1 MKDTNPDIPL
11 NTTFEILSRILDVQ
25 SIVAQA
31 KANRYGQ
38 TKVNLLKQPP
48 AKVSAAAD
56 EDVCLKVHI
65 IGVEPEKG
73 FGSRFFSKFIF
84 KLFSKLFFGIFFW
97 NFFFREIL

>member
-1 MKDTNPDIPL
+1 M
-11 NTTFEILSRILDVQ
+11 Q

-73 FGSRFFSKFIF
+73 IGSRFFFKIYFQIIIEIIFWKFFLEI
-84 KLFSKLFFGIFFW
+84 
-97 NFFFREIL
+97 FFREFL

>member
-1 MKDTNPDIPL
+1 M
-11 NTTFEILSRILDVQ
+11 Q

-73 FGSRFFSKFIF
+73 IGRHSRFFRFYF
-84 KLFSKLFFGIFFW
+84 QNVFL
-97 NFFFREIL
+97 EIYF

>member
-1 MKDTNPDIPL
+1 M
-11 NTTFEILSRILDVQ
+11 Q

-73 FGSRFFSKFIF
+73 IGQHSRFFRFCF
-84 KLFSKLFFGIFFW
+84 LNVFLNLFLA
-97 NFFFREIL
+97 NFREFFLAEKKRNNDI

>member
-1 MKDTNPDIPL
+1 M
-11 NTTFEILSRILDVQ
+11 Q

-73 FGSRFFSKFIF
+73 IGQYSRFILI
-84 KLFSKLFFGIFFW
+84 LFLECFLA
-97 NFFFREIL
+97 NFREFFKTEYSLYYIEK

>member
-1 MKDTNPDIPL
+1 M
-11 NTTFEILSRILDVQ
+11 Q

-73 FGSRFFSKFIF
+73 IGRHSRFCSVLFSKCFFKFIF
-84 KLFSKLFFGIFFW
+84 REFS
-97 NFFFREIL
+97 REKIKIEIRITNRSNRTVSAKP

>member
-1 MKDTNPDIPL
+1 M
-11 NTTFEILSRILDVQ
+11 Q

-73 FGSRFFSKFIF
+73 IGQHSRFFSV
-84 KLFSKLFFGIFFW
+84 LFSEYFFQENFRDFFER
-97 NFFFREIL
+97 NNN

>member
-1 MKDTNPDIPL
+1 M
-11 NTTFEILSRILDVQ
+11 Q

-73 FGSRFFSKFIF
+73 IGQ
-84 KLFSKLFFGIFFW
+84 
-97 NFFFREIL
+97 

>member
-1 MKDTNPDIPL
+1 
-11 NTTFEILSRILDVQ
+11 VQ

-73 FGSRFFSKFIF
+73 IGRHSRFCSF
-84 KLFSKLFFGIFFW
+84 LFSKC
-97 NFFFREIL
+97 FFRFIFLENFSEKK

>member
-1 MKDTNPDIPL
+1 M
-11 NTTFEILSRILDVQ
+11 Q

-73 FGSRFFSKFIF
+73 IGPSSRTFLNFILKKFFKIIFERSFI
-84 KLFSKLFFGIFFW
+84 LSIF
-97 NFFFREIL
+97 

>member
-1 MKDTNPDIPL
+1 M
-11 NTTFEILSRILDVQ
+11 Q

-73 FGSRFFSKFIF
+73 IGRHSRFFRFCF
-84 KLFSKLFFGIFFW
+84 Q
-97 NFFFREIL
+97 NVFFRNLFLENYQEKK

>member
-1 MKDTNPDIPL
+1 M
-11 NTTFEILSRILDVQ
+11 Q

-73 FGSRFFSKFIF
+73 IGLNSRFFRFYF
-84 KLFSKLFFGIFFW
+84 QNVFFEIFF
-97 NFFFREIL
+97 

>member
-1 MKDTNPDIPL
+1 M
-11 NTTFEILSRILDVQ
+11 Q

-73 FGSRFFSKFIF
+73 FGQYSRFISFLFWECFFEFI
-84 KLFSKLFFGIFFW
+84 LA
-97 NFFFREIL
+97 NFREFFQNRK

>member
-1 MKDTNPDIPL
+1 M
-11 NTTFEILSRILDVQ
+11 Q

-73 FGSRFFSKFIF
+73 IGYHSRIFSL
-84 KLFSKLFFGIFFW
+84 LFSKCFFQF
-97 NFFFREIL
+97 ILRKFSRTKIKD